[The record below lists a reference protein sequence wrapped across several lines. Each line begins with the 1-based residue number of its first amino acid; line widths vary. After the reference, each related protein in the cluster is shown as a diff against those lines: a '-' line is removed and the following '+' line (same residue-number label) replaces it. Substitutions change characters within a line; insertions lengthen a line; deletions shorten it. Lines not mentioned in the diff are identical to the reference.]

1 MNTRF
6 LLSALALPV
15 LMLSAGR
22 LHAHGPGHVHR
33 NTGAAVTEA
42 LDLDEAGDAHAG
54 HDHAGHQHAEASA
67 SGKSFKQPVVEKD
80 TRWWGATLTTGWESR
95 HIHYG
100 VNETGDSGAYTT
112 ELGVWIQNFTFNVW
126 SGFGTGNEFQE
137 WDFTAAYNL
146 DLGPVFL
153 IPGYNFR
160 YTPGHVEEGHE
171 DHAEEEGHEEEGHAG
186 EEHEHEEHA
195 EHDHSGHAH
204 NTYGNE
210 LFLVLGTNK
219 IPYVTP
225 TVNFIWDLNNTPGAF
240 LEFRVD
246 GDIPL
251 YRDILSLQPYAL
263 LGLNFGYNT
272 REYYGWNNFQ
282 FGLQAN
288 WQVNRIITA
297 FAGINYSIAMT
308 ALRDIDQGNEV
319 WANVGVSFTY

>member
-1 MNTRF
+1 MKSSRLT
-6 LLSALALPV
+6 SAFAVAAALFSQSLV
-15 LMLSAGR
+15 
-22 LHAHGPGHVHR
+22 HAHGPGHVHR
-33 NTGAAVTEA
+33 NTETAIDNA
-42 LDLDEAGDAHAG
+42 LDLEGSSASHAG
-54 HDHAGHQHAEASA
+54 HSHGTTSPT
-67 SGKSFKQPVVEKD
+67 GKSFKQPLEEKD
-80 TRWWGATLTTGWESR
+80 TRWWGASLTTGWESR

-100 VNETGDSGAYTT
+100 VNETGNSGAYTT
-112 ELGVWIQNFTFNVW
+112 ELGVWVQNFTFNVW
-126 SGFGTGNEFQE
+126 NGFGTGNEFQE
-137 WDFTAAYNL
+137 WDFAVAYNL
-146 DLGPVFL
+146 DLGPVFV

-171 DHAEEEGHEEEGHAG
+171 EEHHHEEHGEEHHHEEE
-186 EEHEHEEHA
+186 
-195 EHDHSGHAH
+195 HDHAH
-204 NTYGNE
+204 GVYGNE

-272 REYYGWNNFQ
+272 TDYYGWNNFQ
-282 FGLQAN
+282 FGLQGT
-288 WQVNRIITA
+288 WQINRIISA

-308 ALRDIDQGNEV
+308 ALREIDQGNEV